1 MVKLNSILIIENDE
15 TSNFIMKF
23 VLKSVAEFDSL
34 HSVDNGR
41 EACQYLEEHRDRLP
55 DLIFLDL
62 HMPGMDGWEFLDWY
76 EQMDFKQKSRIV
88 IISSSILL
96 EDKQKAQKYADVLDF
111 VDKPLTKETVEKIL
125 AGW

>member
-1 MVKLNSILIIENDE
+1 MKLKSILIIENDE

-23 VLKSVAEFDSL
+23 VLKSSADFDSL
-34 HSVDNGR
+34 ESVDNGE
-41 EACQYLEEHRDRLP
+41 EACKYLEEHKDNMP

-76 EQMDFKQKSRIV
+76 EQREFKGKSKIV
-88 IISSSILL
+88 IISSSILM
-96 EDKQKAQKYADVLDF
+96 EDKLKSQMYADVLDF

-125 AGW
+125 EGWK